1 MLSLQKMPGLLRV
14 AAASLA
20 LAAYAMLAGC
30 ERETSAPD
38 LSALATGAMK
48 TFDAAEQPQ
57 PLPDDLQFE
66 GADGP
71 VTLADYRGKVVL
83 VNLWA
88 EWCAPCIEEMPTLQA
103 LDKDLGGESFQV
115 LPVSVDGNG
124 ISESQKVL
132 ARFGAGD
139 LKTIGDPDM
148 TLMTRL
154 GLTGL
159 PASVLLDRQGREI
172 GRLVG
177 PAEWDSDE
185 AKALIRAAI
194 EGV

>member
-1 MLSLQKMPGLLRV
+1 MTVIEKISGPLRV
-14 AAASLA
+14 AVAGLA

-30 ERETSAPD
+30 ESETSAPD
-38 LSALATGAMK
+38 LSGHATGAMK
-48 TFDAAEQPQ
+48 TFDAAESPQ
-57 PLPDDLQFE
+57 PLPDGLTFQ

-103 LDKDLGGESFQV
+103 LDSALGGEDFQV

-124 ISESQKVL
+124 IAESQKVL
-132 ARFGAGD
+132 ARFGAGE
-139 LKTIGDPDM
+139 LKTIGDADM

-177 PAEWDSDE
+177 PAEWDSTE
-185 AKALIRAAI
+185 AKALVRAAI
-194 EGV
+194 AGG